1 MAAQQGP
8 NDLLRAGLD
17 KPMSLSWGQSKPGF
31 KESSLQLAVNKLNLA
46 DWQLLLG
53 NLPVSGKVDAQL
65 SLVAQQD
72 GKQLKADL
80 TTKIEELTAQ
90 FGSDKIDRA
99 NVRLQLAGQ
108 LADFRNATVEKYSL
122 EFGQGN
128 QSLLTANGSASYA
141 MDGGDLSAQ

>member
-1 MAAQQGP
+1 MIRRP
-8 NDLLRAGLD
+8 PRSTLFPYTTLFR
-17 KPMSLSWGQSKPGF
+17 S
-31 KESSLQLAVNKLNLA
+31 SSLQLAVNNLNLA

-80 TTKIEELTAQ
+80 TTKIEELSAQ
-90 FGSDKIDRA
+90 FGSNKIDRA

-108 LADFRNATVEKYSL
+108 LADFKNVTVEK
-122 EFGQGN
+122 
-128 QSLLTANGSASYA
+128 
-141 MDGGDLSAQ
+141 